1 MKDKIISIF
10 SLNLNIFYEL
20 ITLLPILFD
29 ITGTK

>member
-1 MKDKIISIF
+1 MKDRIISIF

-20 ITLLPILFD
+20 ITLLPIFFD